1 MNTSIWRDFPI
12 WIGVPCFRICFNFE
26 NEKIFTKF
34 YHLSSKDQQAK
45 QCSPNVRS
53 IWSTVDPLLL
63 IYSNSLT
70 NEDLIEDRYY
80 LSPKKLLIKNKDK
93 EPCEQE
99 PHVQAFTIKKKFIS
113 FTKFMSFLRDR
124 KIYVGLNFKNIKII
138 ISTCDSS
145 QVNLSDLYKE
155 REHTMQKYLNFQQ
168 LFQVIWLLRTY
179 NKYLQSNEKKHK
191 TIQRYL

>member
-1 MNTSIWRDFPI
+1 MNTNIWRDFPI

-80 LSPKKLLIKNKDK
+80 LPPKKLLTKNKDK
-93 EPCEQE
+93 ESCEQE
-99 PHVQAFTIKKKFIS
+99 PHVQASTIKNKFIS

-124 KIYVGLNFKNIKII
+124 KIYAGLNFKNIKII

-145 QVNLSDLYKE
+145 KVNLSNLYKKGSISC
-155 REHTMQKYLNFQQ
+155 RSILISSNF
-168 LFQVIWLLRTY
+168 F
-179 NKYLQSNEKKHK
+179 K
-191 TIQRYL
+191 

>member
-1 MNTSIWRDFPI
+1 MNTNIWRDFPI

-80 LSPKKLLIKNKDK
+80 LPPKKLLIKNKDK